1 MGLLVDGV
9 WQDDVSRTKDGHF
22 VRPATRFRNWVTP
35 DGSAGPSGEGGF
47 AAEAGR
53 YHLYV
58 AMSCPWA
65 HRTIIFRKLKALEN
79 VVSMS
84 TVSPDMLKDGW
95 TFNVSEGSSGD
106 TANGKS
112 KLSEVYLLADPRY
125 TGRVSVPVL
134 WDKKRKTSSIS
145 NRLEIIRMLN
155 SAFDAFTN
163 VHTDC
168 YPERLRAQI
177 DQLNDLIYPNINNGV
192 YRAGF
197 ATSQVAY
204 KQAFRNVFDALEEI
218 EQILSQHRYLVGN
231 TATEAD
237 WRLFCTLIR
246 FDAVYYSH
254 FKCNWRHIYEYPNLS
269 NYLRDLYQVPG
280 VAETV
285 SIEQIKRHYYGSQRQ
300 VNPTGVVP
308 VGRNSTLPRRTIA
321 RGLDNEARFRT
332 SMHREFALGHHQM
345 VRLVMRAL
353 HHDAHES
360 KRLELRKRLTLA
372 GRDSEFHA
380 I

>member
-22 VRPATRFRNWVTP
+22 IRPATRYRNWVTP
-35 DGSAGPSGEGGF
+35 DGSAGPSGEGGY

-58 AMSCPWA
+58 SLSCPWA

-79 VVSMS
+79 VISMS

-106 TANGKS
+106 TSNGKS

-134 WDKKRKTSSIS
+134 WDKKRKTIVNNESS
-145 NRLEIIRMLN
+145 EIIRMLN

-163 VHTDC
+163 VHTDY
-168 YPERLRAQI
+168 YPAPLRAQI
-177 DQLNDLIYPNINNGV
+177 DKFNDLIYPNINNGV

-197 ATSQVAY
+197 ATSQAAY
-204 KQAFRNVFDALEEI
+204 EQAFRNVFDALEEI
-218 EQILSQHRYLVGN
+218 EQTLSQQRYLVGS
-231 TATEAD
+231 ALTEAD

-308 VGRNSTLPRRTIA
+308 VGPQ
-321 RGLDNEARFRT
+321 LDFAAPHDRARF
-332 SMHREFALGHHQM
+332 G
-345 VRLVMRAL
+345 
-353 HHDAHES
+353 
-360 KRLELRKRLTLA
+360 
-372 GRDSEFHA
+372 
-380 I
+380 